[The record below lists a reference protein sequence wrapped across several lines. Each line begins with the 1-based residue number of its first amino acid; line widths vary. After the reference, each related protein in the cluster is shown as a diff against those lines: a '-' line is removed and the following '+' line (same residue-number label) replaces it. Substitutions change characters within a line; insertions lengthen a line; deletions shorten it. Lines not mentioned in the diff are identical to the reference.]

1 MHSKEINISSFILK
15 DITGA
20 ISVVYLI
27 VSFFWDIFQKRDLS
41 DIGSD
46 FNPLVFLE

>member
-1 MHSKEINISSFILK
+1 MHIKEINISSFILK

-27 VSFFWDIFQKRDLS
+27 ISFVRDILRKRDILG
-41 DIGSD
+41 IGSD
-46 FNPLVFLE
+46 FNSLIFLE